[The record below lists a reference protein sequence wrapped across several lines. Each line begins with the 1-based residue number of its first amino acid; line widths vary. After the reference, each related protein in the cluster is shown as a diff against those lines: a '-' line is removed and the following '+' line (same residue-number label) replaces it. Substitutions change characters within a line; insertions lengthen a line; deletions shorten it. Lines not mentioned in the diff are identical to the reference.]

1 MFISCFHKLQTFQ
14 FENFFHH
21 LGISDILRGAGGGT
35 TTGKCLIWCSV
46 HFCELRHFIENSN
59 YFFLKLRI
67 NAGFFECHS
76 FILVDVCC
84 HCYKAS
90 LLLLF
95 YWFFPYWA
103 LVVLTES
110 TEPCSVLIHDSSV
123 TWGVWSFFSLL
134 LLLNITETTPS
145 NLSGLTS
152 FFCSFSSLS
161 GSFLVFCALGDF
173 CGFS

>member
-1 MFISCFHKLQTFQ
+1 MFIFGFHKLQTFQ

-21 LGISDILRGAGGGT
+21 LGISDILFGGGT
-35 TTGKCLIWCSV
+35 STGKYLIWCSV
-46 HFCELRHFIENSN
+46 HFCELRHVIENSN
-59 YFFLKLRI
+59 YFFLKLWI

-76 FILVDVCC
+76 FILMDVFC

-95 YWFFPYWA
+95 YWFFPCWA

-110 TEPCSVLIHDSSV
+110 TEPCSVLIRDLSA

-152 FFCSFSSLS
+152 FFCSFCSLS